1 MDSFKPKP
9 APAAISSTALKQA
22 SDAAENA
29 SKELD
34 LSVPPIHVDPSQ
46 FNSVLHK
53 GKDDADTNCWTS
65 PGGAGFMIRGQT
77 YLKNSAKF
85 ILILLAI
92 GVMQFHLPNLAR
104 LRPSHSIM
112 GGNPL
117 LKLIAVDWFKVDKAT
132 DKIALHPKSL
142 AQSDA
147 GKNLP
152 FILVINLELK
162 VVCLGQID
170 HALTFRFTSSFHF
183 SPKHSLVLYYAAER
197 PVRKDSLLE
206 KFADGTDQFRDARFK
221 LIPSI
226 VEGYWMVKRAVGT
239 KACLLGKAVT
249 CKYFRQD
256 NFLERDDYIHAF
268 VAYFDVS
275 FTKCHKL
282 MGFSTGPR
290 SRATHWKQ
298 TVLYLEDV
306 LTICEGET
314 IIGSMTVAPNKKNP
328 RDVDIMVKYSLS
340 GRRCVVSRVQ
350 FYKMR

>member
-1 MDSFKPKP
+1 MFGWVYWLCQYTPNRWAPFNPTSILCLEKPVKPKP

-77 YLKNSAKF
+77 YLKNSA
-85 ILILLAI
+85 
-92 GVMQFHLPNLAR
+92 N
-104 LRPSHSIM
+104 IM

-152 FILVINLELK
+152 FILVINLE
-162 VVCLGQID
+162 VRI
-170 HALTFRFTSSFHF
+170 
-183 SPKHSLVLYYAAER
+183 LVLYYAAER

-206 KFADGTDQFRDARFK
+206 KFADGTDQFLK
-221 LIPSI
+221 SS
-226 VEGYWMVKRAVGT
+226 VVSKCSKGYWMVKRAVGT

-256 NFLERDDYIHAF
+256 NFLESVMITSMLSLHILMFRLPNA
-268 VAYFDVS
+268 
-275 FTKCHKL
+275 HKL
-282 MGFSTGPR
+282 MGFSTGLTKIASYPLEANSPI
-290 SRATHWKQ
+290 SR
-298 TVLYLEDV
+298 
-306 LTICEGET
+306 G
-314 IIGSMTVAPNKKNP
+314 
-328 RDVDIMVKYSLS
+328 
-340 GRRCVVSRVQ
+340 CVNHL
-350 FYKMR
+350 

>member
-1 MDSFKPKP
+1 MELINIGKFELCQYIPNRWAPFNPTSILCLEKPVKPKP

-22 SDAAENA
+22 SAENA

-77 YLKNSAKF
+77 YLKNSAK
-85 ILILLAI
+85 
-92 GVMQFHLPNLAR
+92 
-104 LRPSHSIM
+104 IM

-132 DKIALHPKSL
+132 DKIALHPKGL

-152 FILVINLELK
+152 FILVINLEIPAK
-162 VVCLGQID
+162 
-170 HALTFRFTSSFHF
+170 
-183 SPKHSLVLYYAAER
+183 PNYSLVLYYAAER

-256 NFLERDDYIHAF
+256 NFLESVMITSMLSLHI
-268 VAYFDVS
+268 
-275 FTKCHKL
+275 L
-282 MGFSTGPR
+282 MFRLPN
-290 SRATHWKQ
+290 AT
-298 TVLYLEDV
+298 
-306 LTICEGET
+306 
-314 IIGSMTVAPNKKNP
+314 N
-328 RDVDIMVKYSLS
+328 
-340 GRRCVVSRVQ
+340 
-350 FYKMR
+350 